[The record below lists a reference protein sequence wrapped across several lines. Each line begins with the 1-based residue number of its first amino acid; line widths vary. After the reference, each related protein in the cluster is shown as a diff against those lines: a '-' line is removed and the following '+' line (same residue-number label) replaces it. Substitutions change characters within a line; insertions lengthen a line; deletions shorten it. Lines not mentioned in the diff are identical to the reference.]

1 MFSIK
6 WLFYFCLQFGIIYY
20 VFLVILQCFFTQDK
34 ILKCIIVNLSSRRFM
49 NTSTENYK
57 CFAALSCSLP
67 PLTCIFFIIRRLVNT
82 STVNYIRILHYLAS
96 SFSLLHIYIIS
107 RFMNTSTENY
117 IRILHSLASS
127 FSPLHIYIFRRFVNT
142 STENFTRI
150 LHSLASSFSPL
161 HIYFFWPQLH
171 ALTFPALCLNPTRN
185 LPTSTLTYSHWL
197 PKLLHSVVQYVL
209 TVLLN
214 K

>member
-1 MFSIK
+1 MHTAFSCIPLPHTYK
-6 WLFYFCLQFGIIYY
+6 FISLGGLWTRVLRTIYAY
-20 VFLVILQCFFTQDK
+20 CIL
-34 ILKCIIVNLSSRRFM
+34 LHLSS
-49 NTSTENYK
+49 SHLY
-57 CFAALSCSLP
+57 
-67 PLTCIFFIIRRLVNT
+67 
-82 STVNYIRILHYLAS
+82 
-96 SFSLLHIYIIS
+96 IYIFS

-117 IRILHSLASS
+117 IRMLHSLASSVSLLHIYIFRRFVNTSTENYICILHSLASS